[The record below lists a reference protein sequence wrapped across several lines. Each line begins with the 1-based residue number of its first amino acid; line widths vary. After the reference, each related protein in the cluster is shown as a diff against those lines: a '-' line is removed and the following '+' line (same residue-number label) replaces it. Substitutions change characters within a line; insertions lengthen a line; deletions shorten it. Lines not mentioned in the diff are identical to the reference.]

1 VIKSALSFRRHG
13 SSCGAKTTA
22 MPEKFPIPPAV
33 SGLVIPPS
41 TCLVGLPEG
50 GSPALSEII
59 SRSLAHVQ
67 AGSKSSVR
75 HQIGEHEL
83 CGPDYEFV
91 CVIAEDLRLPP
102 EEVLRRMLLPDDY
115 HTDSPTKIK
124 DGQFMNLRVS
134 GQTLPIS
141 SIPSIEGLVVMR
153 FEICDQDIVS
163 MLDFSISPHLT
174 ELHCFRN
181 YQLTELDLSHIP
193 HLTKLFCG
201 RNQLTELDLSHV
213 PNLTDLN
220 CFGNQLTEL
229 DLSHVP
235 HLTKLFCGSNQL
247 TELDLSH
254 VPNLADLNCSDN
266 QLTELDISH
275 VPHLT
280 ELVCIWNHLSELD
293 IRNIHN
299 FDSHGFG
306 FLYDRG
312 KTRLLQRPD
321 QNF

>member
-41 TCLVGLPEG
+41 NGLVGLPEG

-67 AGSKSSVR
+67 AGSKSSAR

-83 CGPDYEFV
+83 CDPDYEFV
-91 CVIAEDLRLPP
+91 CAIAEYLRLPP
-102 EEVLRRMLLPDDY
+102 EEALRRMLLPDDY

-124 DGQFMNLRVS
+124 DGQFINLRVS
-134 GQTLPIS
+134 GKTLPIS
-141 SIPSIEGLVVMR
+141 AIPSIEGLVVMR
-153 FEICDQDIVS
+153 FEICDQDIIS

-174 ELHCFRN
+174 ELYCSRN
-181 YQLTELDLSHIP
+181 YQLTELDLSYVP
-193 HLTKLFCG
+193 HLKTLHCNC
-201 RNQLTELDLSHV
+201 NQLTELDLSHV
-213 PNLTDLN
+213 PHLTVLFCGDNQLTELDLSLVPHLTKLF
-220 CFGNQLTEL
+220 CDGNQLTEL

-235 HLTKLFCGSNQL
+235 HLTVLWCLK
-247 TELDLSH
+247 
-254 VPNLADLNCSDN
+254 
-266 QLTELDISH
+266 
-275 VPHLT
+275 
-280 ELVCIWNHLSELD
+280 NHLSELD
-293 IRNIHN
+293 IRNNRN
-299 FDSHGFG
+299 FYDSG
-306 FLYDRG
+306 FLYDEG

>member
-1 VIKSALSFRRHG
+1 
-13 SSCGAKTTA
+13 
-22 MPEKFPIPPAV
+22 MPEEFPIPPAV

-41 TCLVGLPEG
+41 TGLVGLPEG

-67 AGSKSSVR
+67 ACSKSSVR

-115 HTDSPTKIK
+115 DTDSPTKIK

-141 SIPSIEGLVVMR
+141 AIPSIEGLVVMR
-153 FEICDQDIVS
+153 FEICDQDIIS
-163 MLDFSISPHLT
+163 MPAFSISPHLT
-174 ELHCFRN
+174 ELYCSRN
-181 YQLTELDLSHIP
+181 YQLTALDLSYFP
-193 HLTKLFCG
+193 HLKTLHC
-201 RNQLTELDLSHV
+201 NCNLLTELDLSHV
-213 PNLTDLN
+213 PHLTTLF
-220 CFGNQLTEL
+220 CGGNQLTEL

-235 HLTKLFCGSNQL
+235 HLTGLECGSNQL
-247 TELDLSH
+247 TELDLSL
-254 VPNLADLNCSDN
+254 VPHLTNLFCDNN
-266 QLTELDISH
+266 QLTELELSH

-280 ELVCIWNHLSELD
+280 VLWCLKNHLSELD
-293 IRNIHN
+293 IRNNRN
-299 FDSHGFG
+299 FYDSG